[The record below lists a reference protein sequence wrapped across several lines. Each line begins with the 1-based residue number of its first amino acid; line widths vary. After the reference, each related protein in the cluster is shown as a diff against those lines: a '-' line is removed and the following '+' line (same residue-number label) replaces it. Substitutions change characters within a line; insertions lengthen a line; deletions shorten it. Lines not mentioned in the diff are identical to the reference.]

1 MWFSPWDQPVALR
14 YEREDEDAYWVIT
27 GFMAVSRTPPGLGS
41 GWMKNFKWLGL
52 GSPYLSQGAVW
63 KGEPDLDI
71 LDEVYD
77 ENGQMRKQT
86 ANNSRA
92 LYVNQID
99 PVTDVWEA
107 IGTHTRL
114 ESFSRARALDEAR
127 ELMES
132 LKAEGAD
139 EAEVREAERDF
150 FFQQV
155 AKVYSDASSQGRSPV
170 VAVAEEWNAPNTSA
184 SNWVREARVR
194 GYLPPTKGGRAT

>member
-14 YEREDEDAYWVIT
+14 YEREDEDAHWVIT

-52 GSPYLSQGAVW
+52 GSPYLSKGAVW
-63 KGEPDLDI
+63 KGEPDLEI

-77 ENGQMRKQT
+77 ENGQLRKQT
-86 ANNSRA
+86 ADMYRA

-99 PVTDVWEA
+99 PVTDVWESLGP
-107 IGTHTRL
+107 IGSPSH
-114 ESFSRARALDEAR
+114 SQALVEAR
-127 ELMES
+127 ELTDR

-139 EAEVREAERDF
+139 DATIREAEKDF
-150 FFQQV
+150 FYRRV
-155 AKVYSDASSQGRSPV
+155 AAIYSEASSEGRSPV
-170 VAVAEEWNAPNTSA
+170 VAVAKEWNAPNTSA

-194 GYLPPTKGGRAT
+194 GYLPPTRRGRAT